1 MPIVHQAWQ
10 PLKLLFH
17 SENIFIVAKAFKV
30 LHIFAKCAKDFIHR
44 RTLTDIFPPIINYL
58 KKLDLMAKDREMHQ
72 TMIARQSRS
81 LLQEITEG
89 LWEFMAQLD
98 LTELDIDPVVEQMIN
113 FVNCSNQLSFK
124 EKNNYDRIE
133 KVVHD
138 SAAETLKY
146 YTPDRAIDDDTLW
159 LKLYFE
165 KK

>member
-1 MPIVHQAWQ
+1 
-10 PLKLLFH
+10 
-17 SENIFIVAKAFKV
+17 
-30 LHIFAKCAKDFIHR
+30 
-44 RTLTDIFPPIINYL
+44 
-58 KKLDLMAKDREMHQ
+58 MAKDREMHQ

-113 FVNCSNQLSFK
+113 FVNSSNQLSFK
-124 EKNNYDRIE
+124 EKNNCNRIE
-133 KVVHD
+133 KVADD

-146 YTPDRAIDDDTLW
+146 YTPDRVIDDDTLW

-165 KK
+165 KKWCTNMIHILLVQSIPEPQIWRKIFRCYTSIRL

>member
-1 MPIVHQAWQ
+1 
-10 PLKLLFH
+10 
-17 SENIFIVAKAFKV
+17 
-30 LHIFAKCAKDFIHR
+30 
-44 RTLTDIFPPIINYL
+44 
-58 KKLDLMAKDREMHQ
+58 MAKDREMHQ

-113 FVNCSNQLSFK
+113 FVNSSNQLSFK
-124 EKNNYDRIE
+124 EKNNCNRIE
-133 KVVHD
+133 KVADD

-146 YTPDRAIDDDTLW
+146 YSPDRVIDDDTLW

-165 KK
+165 KKW